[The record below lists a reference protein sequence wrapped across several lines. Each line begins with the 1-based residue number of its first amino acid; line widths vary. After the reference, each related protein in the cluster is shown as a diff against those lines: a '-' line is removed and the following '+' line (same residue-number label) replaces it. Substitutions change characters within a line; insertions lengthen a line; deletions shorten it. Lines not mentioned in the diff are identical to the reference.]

1 MHSDPSPESPTGQ
14 APEPVPAPG
23 LPGAP
28 GVPGGHSL
36 QVAVSD
42 TLKRGTPGRV
52 PFSVEFMPPRDDAA
66 EARLW
71 SAAEAFHDLG
81 ASFVSVTYGAG
92 GSSRQRT
99 ERVAGKLARK
109 PLTTLLHMTLVGH
122 TGEEIRAILREF
134 ASLGLTNLLAL
145 RGDPPGDPLGEWQ
158 GIEGGLVHAID
169 LIRLIRSLPECADFD
184 IGIASFPEGHYR
196 AASLEDDTRHTVE
209 KLRAGASYSITQ
221 MFFNVEHYLRLRDRL
236 AAFDPVDGAKPVIP
250 GLMPI
255 TSLRSVRRQ
264 VELSG
269 CELPREMEDLF
280 TRVAAGDERKN
291 AAAIRKVGIEV
302 TTRMAE
308 RLIAEGAP
316 DLHFMTMNN
325 VRATQE
331 VLHNL
336 GMAPAYGPGL
346 GQDAVR

>member
-1 MHSDPSPESPTGQ
+1 MSTAPVSQSSPETPR
-14 APEPVPAPG
+14 VPS
-23 LPGAP
+23 
-28 GVPGGHSL
+28 VPSL

-42 TLKRGTPGRV
+42 TLKRGTPGRI

-81 ASFVSVTYGAG
+81 ASFASVTYGAG
-92 GSSRQRT
+92 GSGRERTQRI
-99 ERVAGKLARK
+99 AGRLAVK
-109 PLTTLLHMTLVGH
+109 PLTTLMHMTLVGH
-122 TGEEIRAILREF
+122 TAGELREILREF
-134 ASLGLTNLLAL
+134 ADRGLTNLLAL
-145 RGDPPGDPLGEWQ
+145 RGDPPGDPTGEW
-158 GIEGGLVHAID
+158 ERVPGGLAHAVD
-169 LIRLIRSLPECADFD
+169 LIELVRSMPECADFD
-184 IGIASFPEGHYR
+184 IGIASFPEKHYR
-196 AASLEDDTRHTVE
+196 AESLEADTRYTVA

-236 AAFDPVDGAKPVIP
+236 AAADPVHGAKPVIP

-255 TSLRSVRRQ
+255 TSLRSVHRQ

-269 CELPREMEDLF
+269 CELPREVEERF
-280 TRVAAGDERKN
+280 TRIAGGDERRN
-291 AAAIRKVGIEV
+291 AAAIREAGIEF
-302 TTRMAE
+302 TTGIAE

-336 GMAPAYGPGL
+336 GMAPAYGTRF
-346 GQDAVR
+346 GQDMVR